1 MNDICNF
8 IPAEESRHN
17 IEFFHFVYETD
28 FEKICKPTRRSN
40 YYAYLIF
47 KGTPTLQIE
56 GIQHELSPGSL
67 FFTRPFQPFKVT
79 TAAPFSILYISFNGQ
94 GAEELLTHVGVVNDN
109 CVFHYSKELTSFW
122 MNAVRR
128 VNEKNATLLTECVL
142 LYTLSFINCDN
153 RTTTAT
159 SDRFNEALDYI
170 NTNYADVGMSVVR
183 VADMFFYNEKYFS
196 ALFIKRTAMKF
207 TEYVNRL
214 RVQHAIKLIKSN
226 RTAISNIALESGFND
241 PAYFSKVFKRIIT
254 LTPQEYIK
262 QNSTRIS

>member
-8 IPAEESRHN
+8 IPAEESRHS

-56 GIQHELSPGSL
+56 GIQHELAPGSL

-79 TAAPFSILYISFNGQ
+79 TTTPFTVLYISFNGQ
-94 GAEELLTHVGVVNDN
+94 GAEELLTRVGVVTDN
-109 CVFHYSKELTSFW
+109 CVFHCPKELTSFW

-128 VNEKNATLLTECVL
+128 VNEKNATLLTESVL
-142 LYTLSFINCDN
+142 LYTLSFINCDDSK
-153 RTTTAT
+153 TATTA
-159 SDRFNEALDYI
+159 DRFNEALDYI
-170 NTNYADVGMSVVR
+170 NANYADVGMSVVR

-196 ALFIKRTAMKF
+196 ALFIKRTGMKF

-214 RVQHAIKLIKSN
+214 RVQHAIKLMKSN
-226 RTAISNIALESGFND
+226 QTVISAIASESGFSD
-241 PAYFSKVFKRIIT
+241 PAYFSKVFKHILS
-254 LTPQEYIK
+254 LTPKEYIRE
-262 QNSTRIS
+262 NSTRIS